1 MSATANHVPAD
12 LFRRSIFGAFADVL
26 SQVSGQPWKSEAV
39 PAVTTETDVEV
50 GFQCEG
56 TAHGPFAFSMSVATA
71 VRLAKLLTG
80 EPVPESAGQLSG
92 DDREA
97 LEELLR
103 QVVGIA
109 ATMAEGDFGK
119 LELNFVGRSTT
130 APGDEQFPFSLAA
143 QGETLCLHVCVG
155 KELLES
161 LALPAV
167 ESTGG
172 ELTASQAAPLSATS
186 VGALTQA
193 AIREGNL
200 ELLWDVALSLT
211 LRFGQRELLLKEI
224 LELSPGAVIE
234 LDRQVDEPVD
244 LLLERKV
251 IARGEVVIVDGNY
264 GLRITEVA
272 SAAEKLA
279 CLP

>member
-1 MSATANHVPAD
+1 MSATASRVPVD
-12 LFRRSIFGAFADVL
+12 LFRGSIFSAFAEVL
-26 SQVSGQPWKSEAV
+26 SQVSGRPWKTEAAPV
-39 PAVTTETDVEV
+39 VTAKAEVEV
-50 GFQCEG
+50 GFQCQG
-56 TAHGPFAFSMSVATA
+56 TACGPFAFRMSVATG

-80 EPVPESAGQLSG
+80 EPVPESVGQLSG

-109 ATMAEGDFGK
+109 ATRAERDFGK
-119 LELNFVGRSTT
+119 LELNFVGRSTA
-130 APGDEQFPFSLAA
+130 APGDEQTSFSLTAE
-143 QGETLCLHVCVG
+143 GETLYLEVCVG
-155 KELLES
+155 RELLGS
-161 LALPAV
+161 LRPAR
-167 ESTGG
+167 ESTGT
-172 ELTASQAAPLSATS
+172 ELTASQAVPPAAAS

-251 IARGEVVIVDGNY
+251 IARGEIVIVDGNY

>member
-1 MSATANHVPAD
+1 MDRFSAPSQT
-12 LFRRSIFGAFADVL
+12 LL
-26 SQVSGQPWKSEAV
+26 SQVSGKTWKTEAA
-39 PAVTTETDVEV
+39 PAVTVEAEVEV
-50 GFQCEG
+50 GFQCQG
-56 TAHGPFAFSMSVATA
+56 TARGPFAFRMSVATA
-71 VRLAKLLTG
+71 VRLAKLLMG

-109 ATMAEGDFGK
+109 ATRAEGDFGK
-119 LELNFVGRSTT
+119 LELSFVGRSTA
-130 APGDEQFPFSLAA
+130 APDDEQFPFSLAA
-143 QGETLCLHVCVG
+143 EGETLSLQVCVG

-161 LALPAV
+161 LALAAS
-167 ESTGG
+167 ESTGA
-172 ELTASQAAPLSATS
+172 ELTASRRRRRPLPS